1 MARAKI
7 VLCVLIA
14 LASFGLAQAQPSD
27 LLIYNVWVRPTAPTP
42 KADAT
47 PEAPIPGTVTGGYL
61 TIQNTGSGD
70 YHLVGVK
77 DNFAEM
83 SQLHQTTIDSKGVAR
98 MQAIDALDI
107 PSGQTVTLADNGYH
121 VMLMNV
127 AHDLYANQ
135 AVALTLTFSDSSG
148 SSFDLPVGAL
158 VSANPPPADPLLIAN
173 AVAQADASDKSAL
186 DVSLI
191 LDNTGTQGDTLT
203 GAAADF
209 AKAVAL
215 MHFSQSGA
223 APFDSIY
230 VPPQSETVLTPDTAF
245 VLLTGLSQPLP
256 EAFVL
261 TLDFQSGKKLIV
273 AVPVQK
279 AVS

>member
-7 VLCVLIA
+7 VLCALVA
-14 LASFGLAQAQPSD
+14 LASFGFAQAQPSD
-27 LLIYNVWVRPTAPTP
+27 LLIYNIWVRPTAPTP

-47 PEAPIPGTVTGGYL
+47 PDAPIPGTVTGGYL

-77 DNFAEM
+77 DDLAQM

-98 MQAIDALDI
+98 MQSVDSLDI
-107 PSGQTVTLADNGYH
+107 PSGQTVTLENSGYH
-121 VMLMNV
+121 LMLMNV

-135 AVALTLTFSDSSG
+135 AVALTLTFSDASG
-148 SSFDLPVGAL
+148 NSFDLPVGAL
-158 VSANPPPADPLLIAN
+158 VSENPPPADPLLIAN
-173 AVAQADASDKSAL
+173 AVAQPDASDQTAL

-191 LDNTGTQGDTLT
+191 FDNTGTQGDTLT
-203 GAAADF
+203 GASADF
-209 AKAVAL
+209 AKAVSL

-230 VPPQSETVLTPDTAF
+230 VPPQSETVLTPSTAF
-245 VLLTGLSQPLP
+245 ILLTGLSQPLP
-256 EAFVL
+256 DAFIL
-261 TLDFQSGKKLIV
+261 NLEFQSGKKLTV

-279 AVS
+279 VAS